1 MLFKKI
7 PIDVRDDFEKKIISL
22 VPGAKKSDT
31 ESRQI
36 MLRWLSAF
44 APDITY
50 RDAKDFCLPRR
61 RYKNCLW
68 HAFSFQLTDC
78 LAGEEAIDAF
88 NGFVGECFILSE
100 DTEEV
105 YAVSEGSNLSLSLL
119 QSLGNVTVFTKTFS
133 ETFSVTG
140 NEETGPY
147 YKKAVE

>member
-7 PIDVRDDFEKKIISL
+7 PNDVRDDFEKKIISL

-31 ESRQI
+31 EPREI

-68 HAFSFQLTDC
+68 HAFSFSLTDC
-78 LAGEEAIDAF
+78 VLGDEAIDAY

-100 DTEEV
+100 DTEEI
-105 YAVSEGSNLSLSLL
+105 YAVSDGSNLSLSLL
-119 QSLGNVTVFTKTFS
+119 QSLGNVTVFTKSFS

-140 NEETGPY
+140 NDEAGPY